1 MNRTIFLL
9 LFGFIVSFSSCNK
22 DTTPVTTTS
31 TPPTPVTGW
40 QTAYEEK
47 TYGTFSC
54 NMPNLCWYDII
65 TDSLDFRNC
74 DSIRILLYYRSYHN
88 TALSVSKYPYYAEL
102 FNFAF
107 PDSTTGV
114 IDRYF
119 STDYNMKIILDF
131 SFEVENKFTI
141 DTLKVFRKIKA
152 Q

>member
-1 MNRTIFLL
+1 MNKIFILL

-31 TPPTPVTGW
+31 TPPTPITGW

-47 TYGTFSC
+47 TYGTFNC
-54 NMPNLCWYDII
+54 NMPGLCWYDII

-74 DSIRILLYYRSYHN
+74 DSMRILLYYRSFHN
-88 TALSVSKYPYYAEL
+88 SALTVSKFPYYAEL
-102 FNFAF
+102 LNIAF

-119 STDYNMKIILDF
+119 PTDYNMKVILDF
-131 SFEVENKFTI
+131 NFELEKRFMI
-141 DTLKVFRKIKA
+141 DTLKVFRKIKD
-152 Q
+152 